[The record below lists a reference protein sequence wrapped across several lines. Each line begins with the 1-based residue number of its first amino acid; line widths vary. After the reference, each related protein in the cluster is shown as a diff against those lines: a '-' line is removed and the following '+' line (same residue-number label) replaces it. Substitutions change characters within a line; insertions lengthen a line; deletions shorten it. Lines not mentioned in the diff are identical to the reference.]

1 MSGDTAAHLQREAGK
16 RGISSATFA
25 ASLLET
31 IVRDNLYD
39 AVIDQDIGGVVD
51 ETERSTGRQQI
62 GSIGQDGAARP
73 LLR

>member
-1 MSGDTAAHLQREAGK
+1 LAVELFGDTAALFQREAGN
-16 RGISSATFA
+16 RGISSAKFA

-51 ETERSTGRQQI
+51 ETERARA
-62 GSIGQDGAARP
+62 DNKLAA
-73 LLR
+73 